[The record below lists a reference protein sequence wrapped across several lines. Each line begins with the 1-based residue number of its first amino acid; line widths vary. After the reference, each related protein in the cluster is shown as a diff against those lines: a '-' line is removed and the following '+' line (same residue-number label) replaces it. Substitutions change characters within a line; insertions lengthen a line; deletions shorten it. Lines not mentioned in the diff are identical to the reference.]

1 MIILTEQ
8 VGLQNVYTPLPLG
21 IHLVFS
27 IFATIIFLV
36 QFYRKNRLCYLLAA
50 LAIDATL
57 VTHFA
62 FENKI
67 VIIVLEIIELLLVL
81 GCITDIL
88 FTYINRKK
96 KMREEKENES
106 ISERQQKER
115 EKKEIMSDKDILDN
129 AFDRELNDLDDGE

>member
-88 FTYINRKK
+88 LTYIKRKK
-96 KMREEKENES
+96 KMSEEKENES
-106 ISERQQKER
+106 ILERQQKER

>member
-21 IHLVFS
+21 IHLIFS
-27 IFATIIFLV
+27 IFATIIFLI
-36 QFYRKNRLCYLLAA
+36 QFFRKNRLCYLFATLAV
-50 LAIDATL
+50 DATL

-88 FTYINRKK
+88 LTYIKRKK
-96 KMREEKENES
+96 KMSEEKENES
-106 ISERQQKER
+106 ILERQQKER

-129 AFDRELNDLDDGE
+129 AFDRELNDLDGEE